1 MLFGPTT
8 PRPPARQRLIDSVN
22 DLKSSPAG
30 RQVLAVFQ
38 SDDLKQQPVAT
49 LETALDLIATHK
61 KLAEEKHHP

>member
-1 MLFGPTT
+1 
-8 PRPPARQRLIDSVN
+8 VN

-38 SDDLKQQPVAT
+38 SLDLKQQPVAT